1 MTGTLTPLR
10 SYAPVAVLASCPGT
24 GRPLTV
30 RFPTGQRGEMMRSHS
45 DCFRCVLAT
54 LANVAYDAVPDC
66 GEPGMGSLAI
76 TL

>member
-1 MTGTLTPLR
+1 
-10 SYAPVAVLASCPGT
+10 
-24 GRPLTV
+24 LTV